1 MILKPRFKF
10 SLEPLGK
17 MFHDKNRT
25 TIGNELSS
33 RKERYAERILTF
45 SFLLVL
51 ERIFSQRSTKQENL
65 LASIY
70 MNLPNICASPKSYLV
85 YLSLLPSHNIII
97 SIRFRELD
105 YKILRI
111 VKKVVFRCIGR
122 DFL

>member
-1 MILKPRFKF
+1 MQKECSP
-10 SLEPLGK
+10 
-17 MFHDKNRT
+17 FH
-25 TIGNELSS
+25 SC
-33 RKERYAERILTF
+33 
-45 SFLLVL
+45 LVF
-51 ERIFSQRSTKQENL
+51 ERIFSQKSTKQKNL

-70 MNLPNICASPKSYLV
+70 MNLANICASCLQYLV

-97 SIRFRELD
+97 SIRFRELE

>member
-1 MILKPRFKF
+1 MVLKPRFKF

-17 MFHDKNRT
+17 MLPDKNRT
-25 TIGNELSS
+25 TISNELSS
-33 RKERYAERILTF
+33 RMERYAERMLTF

-70 MNLPNICASPKSYLV
+70 MNLANICASSISYLV

-97 SIRFRELD
+97 SIRFRELE